1 MSEAAVAVG
10 TPPTSGPVGRA
21 LGAAA
26 RQRELSLLLVLLL
39 MGALVAIRA
48 PQVLSATNLTDV
60 SVLAA
65 IIAIV
70 AVGEAMV
77 VITRNVDLSVEA
89 IVGLVA
95 FAVAAALSNHL
106 LPTTAAIA
114 FGIGLGLVLG
124 MINGVIVAVFRV
136 PSIVATLG
144 TLSVYRGIDFLIA
157 GGKQVTLTGLPSGY
171 TNAAR
176 ATLVGIPIFVLI
188 AVVIVA
194 VCAVVLR
201 QTRFG
206 RSVYA
211 VGSNPEAAEILGI
224 RTRLVAFVVFT
235 VCGLLSGIA
244 GVMWGILFGTINA
257 TAATGVTLQ
266 VVAAVVVGG
275 VNIFGGSGTVV
286 GAALGALFLGF
297 ISNALILL
305 RLSQFWLQALYGLVI
320 LIAVALDAVLL
331 RRFQRSAVARRRR

>member
-1 MSEAAVAVG
+1 MSEAAALA
-10 TPPTSGPVGRA
+10 PPTTTSPVSRL

-26 RQRELSLLLVLLL
+26 RQRELSLLLVLGL
-39 MGALVAIRA
+39 MAILVAIRA
-48 PQVLSATNLTDV
+48 PQVLSASNLTDV

-65 IIAIV
+65 IIAIA

-89 IVGLVA
+89 VIGLVA
-95 FAVAAALSNHL
+95 FTVAAALSNHL
-106 LPTTAAIA
+106 LSTQAAWA

-124 MINGVIVAVFRV
+124 MVNGVVVAVFRV

-144 TLSVYRGIDFLIA
+144 TLSVYRGIDFLLA
-157 GGKQVTLTGLPSGY
+157 GGKQVTLTELPPGY

-188 AVVIVA
+188 AVAIVA
-194 VCAVVLR
+194 VCALVLR

-224 RTRLVAFVVFT
+224 RTALVTFVVFS
-235 VCGLLSGIA
+235 VSGLLSGVA
-244 GVMWGILFGTINA
+244 GVLWGILFGTINA

-297 ISNALILL
+297 ISNALILV
-305 RLSQFWLQALYGLVI
+305 RLSQFWLQALYGVVI
-320 LIAVALDAVLL
+320 LIAVALDAFLL
-331 RRFQRSAVARRRR
+331 RRFQRSATARRRR